1 MKTVNIHAAKT
12 NLSSLVEEA
21 AAGAEIIIAKAGKP
35 KARLVPLPKLVFTRK
50 PGMWKNLIKVHGNF
64 DDPLPPHIA
73 EAFGIIDEP
82 ANRHSRPNL
91 VGKK

>member
-12 NLSSLVEEA
+12 HLSSLVEEV

-35 KARLVPLPKLVFTRK
+35 RARLVPLAKPIFTRK
-50 PGMWKNLIKVHGNF
+50 PGMWKDLIKVHANF
-64 DDPLPPHIA
+64 DDPLPPDIA

-82 ANRHSRPNL
+82 SHRHPRPDL
-91 VGKK
+91 VVKK